1 MGLYISDDYGL
12 GNYELALATLATHT
26 IEQYLES
33 SRERNL
39 RLAKLLHDR
48 RQRVR
53 PRHNEARWTL
63 PPK

>member
-1 MGLYISDDYGL
+1 MMYISDDYGL

-26 IEQYLES
+26 IEHFLENN
-33 SRERNL
+33 RERNQ

-48 RQRVR
+48 RQRTR
-53 PRHNEARWTL
+53 PRSDHSRWTL